1 MTSYPKAPAAKPA
14 AAIADHGRQVTRA
27 HARLDQVES
36 VQSKQTSDI
45 STNAAATA
53 TNTTAIATTNTNVT
67 TQGTDLAALE
77 TRLGGNAQETFL
89 GSLNQLANFG
99 LNASGGWT
107 TSGAL
112 QPGTW
117 DLTHSTALVGFM
129 NAVFADLTDLLQAFR
144 NSNII

>member
-1 MTSYPKAPAAKPA
+1 MTSFPKAPAQKA
-14 AAIADHGRQVTRA
+14 AASIADHGRQVTRA
-27 HARLDQVES
+27 HARLDEVES

-53 TNTTAIATTNTNVT
+53 TNTTAIATGATNLT
-67 TQGTDLAALE
+67 ALE
-77 TRLGGNAQETFL
+77 TLLGGTGQETFL
-89 GSLNQLANFG
+89 GTINQLANFG
-99 LNASGGWT
+99 LNTSGGWT

-129 NAVFADLTDLLQAFR
+129 NAVFADLADLLQALR
-144 NSNII
+144 NSNIIS